1 MLFGVSSWHDS
12 SPTLLA
18 AALWRAAAKDMPSSL
33 LSSAF
38 ISFTNSGSRSIS
50 ASCSNGSVS
59 PHSEPKLKCVTTPVA
74 PKSPTAPRAK
84 PSAEDSVHG
93 RGSSSTRSTPQFI
106 AASALANF
114 EYTAACPRWIKSPDM
129 THTTGQSSPRVR
141 TVSVRWCSWPK

>member
-18 AALWRAAAKDMPSSL
+18 AALWRAAAKDIPSLL

-38 ISFTNSGSRSIS
+38 ISLTNSGSRSSS
-50 ASCSNGSVS
+50 ASCSRGSVS
-59 PHSEPKLKCVTTPVA
+59 PHSEPKLMCVITPVA
-74 PKSPTAPRAK
+74 PSSPTAPRAN

-93 RGSSSTRSTPQFI
+93 SGSSSTRSTPQLM

-114 EYTAACPRWIKSPDM
+114 EYTAACPRWMKSPDM
-129 THTTGQSSPRVR
+129 THTTGQSSPKLR
-141 TVSVRWCSWPK
+141 TV